1 MSELHI
7 LSTED
12 GSYCEYSL
20 SPNEW
25 RTWSVGSYPSKNI
38 LKLSPKKRVIVPI
51 CDIARSEHEGDF
63 TLKCTDIKIMHT
75 HYKVEDYTDKFI
87 CMKIIAMNVSLP
99 IAEEQ
104 MSSRIQ
110 PQAIDVLGYINKD
123 LSVTIIW
130 GSIEVNDCY
139 SFSIIDVVCWMVS
152 DIDSPRIKLGGTIIS
167 FQFDHLPLS
176 GRVSNVRIG
185 NQTDDTQ
192 PVYWTSVSLQNGKEI
207 FINYNYHPL
216 RSPSKGR
223 RGCYIV

>member
-20 SPNEW
+20 LSGEW
-25 RTWSVGSYPSKNI
+25 RTWSVGTYPSKNI
-38 LKLSPKKRVIVPI
+38 LKLSPKKRVVVPI
-51 CDIARSEHEGDF
+51 YDIARSEHEGDF
-63 TLKCTDIKIMHT
+63 ILKCTDIKIIQT
-75 HYKVEDYTDKFI
+75 CEVDDYTDKFI

-99 IAEEQ
+99 IADEQ
-104 MSSRIQ
+104 MGSRIQ

-139 SFSIIDVVCWMVS
+139 SFSITDIVCWIAS
-152 DIDSPRIKLGGTIIS
+152 DIDSPRIKLGETIVS
-167 FQFDHLPLS
+167 FQFEHLPLN
-176 GRVSNVRIG
+176 GRVCNVRIG
-185 NQTDDTQ
+185 NQSDDTQ
-192 PVYWTSVSLQNGKEI
+192 PVYRSKIPLQNGKEI

-216 RSPSKGR
+216 RVSP
-223 RGCYIV
+223 RGKNKCCLL